1 MRNPLIAIVC
11 GVVVAGAA
19 VGWVVANRSGVGAG
33 SVVSATTAT
42 AATATAVTPVVFR
55 YEVTGMHCGG
65 CAEAITA
72 ELMELPGV
80 QKVDCQYETHHAE
93 IVVADASLQPKVEH
107 AITKL
112 GYTIAPSSK

>member
-19 VGWVVANRSGVGAG
+19 VGWVVANRSGAGAG
-33 SVVSATTAT
+33 SAASATGAG
-42 AATATAVTPVVFR
+42 AATAVTPVVFH
-55 YEVTGMHCGG
+55 YDVTGMHCGG

-72 ELMELPGV
+72 ELMEVPGV